1 MTDPASNLDQAR
13 RYLKAI
19 EDGDAAFVLGLFSS
33 DASVEQLPNKIYP
46 QGSRASGSRIGENF
60 EKGSKIFAR
69 QSYEITGAA
78 TNGDTV
84 ALEVIWT
91 GKLAV
96 PFGTLGVGSEMRCH
110 SALFMEFRDGKI
122 VAQRNYDC
130 FDPW

>member
-69 QSYEITGAA
+69 QSYEITSAA
-78 TNGDTV
+78 MNGDTV